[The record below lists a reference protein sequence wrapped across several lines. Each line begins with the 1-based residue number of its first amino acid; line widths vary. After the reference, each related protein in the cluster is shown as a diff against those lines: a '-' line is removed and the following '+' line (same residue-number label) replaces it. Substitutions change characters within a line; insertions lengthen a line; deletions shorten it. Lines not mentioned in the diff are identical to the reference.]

1 MGFSAILTGREAISR
16 EPLGTGFAR
25 SAVRWFLGLSG
36 LYVLYAS
43 GTFVGLD
50 DDFRLVNR
58 LGMVLGPTTTALSLL
73 VAPAS
78 FVAAAR
84 GPTFERRDYRTGG
97 RQIVQLGLLGL
108 GAYALCSLG
117 PGLSADLLSLD
128 SYPPPEVVTTS
139 QAVESARFWVP
150 SAIAVFTVLSG
161 VAGGLMSRVM
171 EWWNPGRRIAITWLS
186 CLGLLLSFLL
196 PFLLTISLIVN
207 RGIAPA
213 WIPPVSLLLPI
224 TLIAA
229 TAWWLVYDLRLPS
242 AFRRRVGRTDS
253 YDPLHIDRVDRAVN
267 PPADGPDEPPIGA
280 TAATRA
286 ELEMIHLA
294 KGIRSV
300 VGPSASLSPQHV
312 DEIVNSLLE
321 APQAEV
327 TKPTIVQR
335 ARDRSGRPQPSTVG
349 QFCTN
354 WACLALVL
362 LMVGMLGG
370 VPPNL
375 ALAGLAG
382 LLGSVVIR
390 TTAAGKLS
398 PVRSG

>member
-1 MGFSAILTGREAISR
+1 M
-16 EPLGTGFAR
+16 
-25 SAVRWFLGLSG
+25 
-36 LYVLYAS
+36 
-43 GTFVGLD
+43 
-50 DDFRLVNR
+50 
-58 LGMVLGPTTTALSLL
+58 ALL
-73 VAPAS
+73 A
-78 FVAAAR
+78 
-84 GPTFERRDYRTGG
+84 
-97 RQIVQLGLLGL
+97 L
-108 GAYALCSLG
+108 GAYLLYGLG
-117 PGLSADLLSLD
+117 PRLSYDLLSLD
-128 SYPPPEVVTTS
+128 MYPPPEVVATS
-139 QAVESARFWVP
+139 QAVESARFWLP

-171 EWWNPGRRIAITWLS
+171 EWWNPGRRIATTWLS

-196 PFLLTISLIVN
+196 PFLLTINLIVN
-207 RGIAPA
+207 RGIAPP
-213 WIPPVSLLLPI
+213 WILPGSLLLPI
-224 TLIAA
+224 TLIAG
-229 TAWWLVYDLRLPS
+229 TAWWVVYDLRLPS
-242 AFRRRVGRTDS
+242 ALRRRFGKADS
-253 YDPLHIDRVDRAVN
+253 YDPRHLDRVDRVVN
-267 PPADGPDEPPIGA
+267 PPAGGPEEPPIGA

-312 DEIVNSLLE
+312 DEIVNSLLD
-321 APQAEV
+321 APQTEA
-327 TKPTIVQR
+327 TKPTIAQR
-335 ARDRSGRPQPSTVG
+335 ARDRIGRPRPSTVG

-398 PVRSG
+398 PVRPG

>member
-1 MGFSAILTGREAISR
+1 MLTGPKAASR
-16 EPLGTGFAR
+16 LPVGVGFAS

-43 GTFVGLD
+43 ANFVGFAD
-50 DDFRLVNR
+50 DLRIVNR
-58 LGMVLGPTTTALSLL
+58 LGMALGPTMTALSLL
-73 VAPAS
+73 VAPAT
-78 FVAAAR
+78 FAAAAADSLTK
-84 GPTFERRDYRTGG
+84 GLKSTMVRRR
-97 RQIVQLGLLGL
+97 VAHLALL
-108 GAYALCSLG
+108 ALCAYTLCGFG
-117 PGLSADLLSLD
+117 PQVSSVLLAVD
-128 SYPPPEVVTTS
+128 GRAPTVVPAP

-150 SAIAVFTVLSG
+150 SAIAIFTVLSG

-171 EWWNPGRRIAITWLS
+171 EWWSPGRRIAMTWLS

-196 PFLLTISLIVN
+196 PFLVTINLIVN
-207 RGIAPA
+207 RGVAPA
-213 WIPPVSLLLPI
+213 WILPGSLLLPASV
-224 TLIAA
+224 IAVV
-229 TAWWLVYDLRLPS
+229 AWWLAGDLRLPS
-242 AFRRRVGRTDS
+242 AFRQRGAKADS
-253 YDPLHIDRVDRAVN
+253 YDPRHLDRVDRAVN
-267 PPADGPDEPPIGA
+267 PPAGGPEEPLVA

-300 VGPSASLSPQHV
+300 VGPSANLSPQHV

-321 APQAEV
+321 APDTEAA
-327 TKPTIVQR
+327 KPTTAQR
-335 ARDRSGRPQPSTVG
+335 ARERIARPRPSAVG

-354 WACLALVL
+354 WVCLALVL
-362 LMVGMLGG
+362 LMVGILGG

-390 TTAAGKLS
+390 TAAAGKLS
-398 PVRSG
+398 LAR

>member
-1 MGFSAILTGREAISR
+1 V
-16 EPLGTGFAR
+16 GFAS

-43 GTFVGLD
+43 GTFVALD
-50 DDFRLVNR
+50 DDFRFVNR
-58 LGMVLGPTTTALSLL
+58 LGMVLGSTTTALSLL
-73 VAPAS
+73 IAPAS
-78 FVAAAR
+78 FAAAAR
-84 GPTFERRDYRTGG
+84 SPIFGWRG
-97 RQIVQLGLLGL
+97 RSTVRSQVVQLALLAL
-108 GAYALCSLG
+108 GAFALCRLG
-117 PGLSADLLSLD
+117 PRLSSAFLSLD
-128 SYPPPEVVTTS
+128 VSIPTVGAAS

-150 SAIAVFTVLSG
+150 SAIAIFAVLAG
-161 VAGGLMSRVM
+161 VAGALMSRVM
-171 EWWNPGRRIAITWLS
+171 EWWSPGRRIAMTWLS

-196 PFLLTISLIVN
+196 PFLLTINLIVN
-207 RGIAPA
+207 RDIPTA
-213 WIPPVSLLLPI
+213 WILPGSLLLPI
-224 TLIAA
+224 VLIAA
-229 TAWWLVYDLRLPS
+229 TAWWLADDLRLPGVL
-242 AFRRRVGRTDS
+242 RRRVGKADS
-253 YDPLHIDRVDRAVN
+253 YDPLLIDRVDRAVN
-267 PPADGPDEPPIGA
+267 PPAGGPDEPPVGA
-280 TAATRA
+280 VAATRA

-312 DEIVNSLLE
+312 DEIVNSLLDAPE
-321 APQAEV
+321 AEA
-327 TKPTIVQR
+327 TKPTTARRV
-335 ARDRSGRPQPSTVG
+335 RDRIGRPQPSTVG

-390 TTAAGKLS
+390 TTAAGRLS
-398 PVRSG
+398 MAR

>member
-1 MGFSAILTGREAISR
+1 MITGRDAASR
-16 EPLGTGFAR
+16 RPAGVGFAS

-36 LYVLYAS
+36 LYLFYAS
-43 GTFVGLD
+43 ATFFAL
-50 DDFRLVNR
+50 DDFRMVNR
-58 LGMVLGPTTTALSLL
+58 LTMVLGPPTAALSLL
-73 VAPAS
+73 VAPAT
-78 FVAAAR
+78 FAAAA
-84 GPTFERRDYRTGG
+84 GGSVARRHESTIVR
-97 RQIVQLGLLGL
+97 RQVTQLTLLAL
-108 GAYALCSLG
+108 GAYALCGFG
-117 PGLSADLLSLD
+117 PQVSSAFLALD
-128 SYPPPEVVTTS
+128 GFAPTVVAAP

-150 SAIAVFTVLSG
+150 SAIAIFTVLAG

-171 EWWNPGRRIAITWLS
+171 EWWSPGRRIAMTWLS

-196 PFLLTISLIVN
+196 PFLVTINLIVN
-207 RGIAPA
+207 HGVAPA
-213 WIPPVSLLLPI
+213 WILPGSLLLPTI
-224 TLIAA
+224 LVAA
-229 TAWWLVYDLRLPS
+229 TAWWLAADLRLPS
-242 AFRRRVGRTDS
+242 AFRQRGAKADS
-253 YDPLHIDRVDRAVN
+253 YDPRHLDRVDRAVN
-267 PPADGPDEPPIGA
+267 PPAGGPEEPLVA

-300 VGPSASLSPQHV
+300 VGPSANLSPQHV

-321 APQAEV
+321 APDTEAA
-327 TKPTIVQR
+327 KPTIAQR
-335 ARDRSGRPQPSTVG
+335 ARDRIARPRPSAVG

-390 TTAAGKLS
+390 TAAAGKLS
-398 PVRSG
+398 LAR

>member
-1 MGFSAILTGREAISR
+1 MLTGREAASR
-16 EPLGTGFAR
+16 KPVRVGFAG
-25 SAVRWFLGLSG
+25 SAARWFLGLSG

-43 GTFVGLD
+43 ANFVGFAD
-50 DDFRLVNR
+50 DLRLVNR
-58 LGMVLGPTTTALSLL
+58 LGMVLGPTIAALSLL
-73 VAPAS
+73 VAPAT
-78 FVAAAR
+78 FAAAVGNSVTGR
-84 GPTFERRDYRTGG
+84 NESTFVRR
-97 RQIVQLGLLGL
+97 QVAQLALFAL
-108 GAYALCSLG
+108 GAYALYGFG
-117 PGLSADLLSLD
+117 PWVSSALLAVD
-128 SYPPPEVVTTS
+128 GRAPIVGAAP
-139 QAVESARFWVP
+139 QIVESARFWVP
-150 SAIAVFTVLSG
+150 STIAIFAVLSG
-161 VAGGLMSRVM
+161 VAGGLMNRVT
-171 EWWNPGRRIAITWLS
+171 EWWDSGQRVTMTWLS
-186 CLGLLLSFLL
+186 LLGLFLSFWL
-196 PFLLTISLIVN
+196 PFLLITNLILHGGV
-207 RGIAPA
+207 APA
-213 WIPPVSLLLPI
+213 WILPGSLLLPVVLV
-224 TLIAA
+224 TGV
-229 TAWWLVYDLRLPS
+229 AWRLADDLGRS
-242 AFRRRVGRTDS
+242 GAFGRRGGKANS
-253 YDPLHIDRVDRAVN
+253 YDPRHVDRVDRAVN

-300 VGPSASLSPQHV
+300 VGPSANPSPQQV
-312 DEIVNSLLE
+312 DEIVNSLLD
-321 APQAEV
+321 APQTESAR
-327 TKPTIVQR
+327 PRIAQR
-335 ARDRSGRPQPSTVG
+335 ARDRIGRPRPTTVG

>member
-1 MGFSAILTGREAISR
+1 MLTGREVASR
-16 EPLGTGFAR
+16 KPLGVGFVS
-25 SAVRWFLGLSG
+25 SAVRCFLGLGG

-43 GTFVGLD
+43 ANFVGFAD
-50 DDFRLVNR
+50 DLRIVNR
-58 LGMVLGPTTTALSLL
+58 LGMALGPTMTALSLL
-73 VAPAS
+73 VAPAT
-78 FVAAAR
+78 FVAAAADSVTK
-84 GPTFERRDYRTGG
+84 GLKSTMVRRR
-97 RQIVQLGLLGL
+97 VAHLALL
-108 GAYALCSLG
+108 ALCAYTLCGFG
-117 PGLSADLLSLD
+117 PQVSSVLLAVEGRA
-128 SYPPPEVVTTS
+128 PTVVAAP

-150 SAIAVFTVLSG
+150 SAIAIFTVLAG

-171 EWWNPGRRIAITWLS
+171 EWWSPGRRIAMAWLS

-196 PFLLTISLIVN
+196 PFLLTINLIVN
-207 RGIAPA
+207 RNVAPA
-213 WIPPVSLLLPI
+213 WILPGSLLLPASV
-224 TLIAA
+224 IAVV
-229 TAWWLVYDLRLPS
+229 AWWLAADLRLPS
-242 AFRRRVGRTDS
+242 AFRQRGAKADS
-253 YDPLHIDRVDRAVN
+253 YDPRHLDRVDRAVN
-267 PPADGPDEPPIGA
+267 PPAGGPEEPLVA

-294 KGIRSV
+294 KGIRNV
-300 VGPSASLSPQHV
+300 VGPSANLSPQHV

-321 APQAEV
+321 APDTEAA
-327 TKPTIVQR
+327 KPTIAQR
-335 ARDRSGRPQPSTVG
+335 ARERFARPRPSAVG

-390 TTAAGKLS
+390 TAAAGKLS
-398 PVRSG
+398 LAR